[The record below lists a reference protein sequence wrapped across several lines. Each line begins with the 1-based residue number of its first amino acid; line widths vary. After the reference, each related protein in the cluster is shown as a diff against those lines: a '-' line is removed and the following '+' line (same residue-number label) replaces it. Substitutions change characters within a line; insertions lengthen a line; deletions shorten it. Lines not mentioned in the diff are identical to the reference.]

1 MDKVVPQLGALV
13 RVQNKNIHEL
23 VKRMDGCTD
32 EALLS
37 ALDEQLFQ
45 QTFLRDLVLE
55 LIEDILNDL

>member
-1 MDKVVPQLGALV
+1 MDKVVPKLGALV
-13 RVQNKNIHEL
+13 RAQNKNINEL
-23 VKRMDGCTD
+23 VKRMDSCAD